1 MEGGQETCPEKVAS
15 PPPRVQAATRVR
27 IDRMSH
33 GPQLLGEIFLLLKI
47 NAYPPPKRKKER
59 KKESSLDFPGDP
71 VAKTRLLLQ
80 GTQTG
85 FLVRE
90 LRCCV
95 PHGVGGKKKQAH
107 SQNKTTPFQPNWRY

>member
-59 KKESSLDFPGDP
+59 KRVLWTFLVIQWLRPGFYCRGHRLDFWSG
-71 VAKTRLLLQ
+71 
-80 GTQTG
+80 
-85 FLVRE
+85 
-90 LRCCV
+90 
-95 PHGVGGKKKQAH
+95 
-107 SQNKTTPFQPNWRY
+107 N

>member
-1 MEGGQETCPEKVAS
+1 MVWRLTSHVEGGQETCPEKAAS
-15 PPPRVQAATRVR
+15 PPPQVQAATRVR

-33 GPQLLGEIFLLLKI
+33 GPQLLGEIFIIKNKCI
-47 NAYPPPKRKKER
+47 SSSKKKKR

-95 PHGVGGKKKQAH
+95 PHGVCGGKKA
-107 SQNKTTPFQPNWRY
+107 SAFSE